1 MRGSG
6 TTDALGESMKTNTA
20 ARPVVAF
27 RTTTPAGEIVAGPF
41 YSRSEAY
48 RAHTQLAAGDLA
60 PFPSW

>member
-1 MRGSG
+1 
-6 TTDALGESMKTNTA
+6 MKTNTA